1 MMCVQCIIIMTIMTQ
16 TQLGKSGARPARAG
30 LDSIDL
36 NLLVILDVLLAEE
49 SVTTAGRRLGLS
61 QSAVSRSLTRLR
73 ELFADELFVRTGRGM
88 RPTRRALELV
98 APLRRAL
105 VELGGLLEPRERFDP
120 KTASRVFQIA
130 ALDYS
135 QLTLIGPWTARLA
148 ELAPGIDVVVRQLS
162 VHSKRDLEAG
172 ALDLY
177 VAPRTR
183 TVAGVIWTALH
194 EDDYACVVWSEHAV
208 RRLTLARY
216 VALEHVLVAPG
227 ERPGGLVDR
236 VLAEQGL
243 ARRVS
248 VRVPTFASVP
258 YLLLGT
264 QRIATLPRRI
274 AERFIEHHALRMLE
288 PPIELPPVVLHLG
301 WHELHRS
308 DPGHAWLRAQLIDV
322 ATRG

>member
-1 MMCVQCIIIMTIMTQ
+1 MCVQCIIIIFIMTQ
-16 TQLGKSGARPARAG
+16 TQLEAV
-30 LDSIDL
+30 DL
-36 NLLVILDVLLAEE
+36 NLLVTLDVLLAEE
-49 SVTTAGRRLGLS
+49 SVTVAARRLGLS

-73 ELFADELFVRTGRGM
+73 HLFGDELFVRTGQGM
-88 RPTRRALELV
+88 RPTRRALELA
-98 APLRRAL
+98 APLRRSLA
-105 VELGGLLEPRERFDP
+105 ELGGLLEPREAFDP

-135 QLTLIGPWTARLA
+135 HLTLIGPWTARLA
-148 ELAPGIDVVVRQLS
+148 EWAPGIDVVVRQLS

-194 EDDYACVVWSEHAV
+194 EDDYTCLVDAEHPV
-208 RRLTLARY
+208 RRLSLARY
-216 VALEHVLVAPG
+216 VQLEHVLVAPG
-227 ERPGGLVDR
+227 ERPGGVADA

-243 ARRVS
+243 SRRVS
-248 VRVPTFASVP
+248 VRVPTFLSVP

-264 QRIATLPRRI
+264 QRIATVPRRI
-274 AERFIEHHALRMLE
+274 AERFVEFHPLRMLE

-308 DPGHAWLRAQLIDV
+308 DPGHAWLREQLIDV
-322 ATRG
+322 ARTGR

>member
-1 MMCVQCIIIMTIMTQ
+1 MVIDIMTQ
-16 TQLGKSGARPARAG
+16 TQFGA
-30 LDSIDL
+30 IDL
-36 NLLVILDVLLAEE
+36 NLLATLDVLLAEE
-49 SVTTAGRRLGLS
+49 SVTVAARRLGLS
-61 QSAVSRSLTRLR
+61 QSAVSRSLMRLR
-73 ELFADELFVRTGRGM
+73 ELFADELFVRTGQGM
-88 RPTRRALELV
+88 RPTRRALELA

-105 VELGGLLEPRERFDP
+105 GELGGLLEPRERFDP
-120 KTASRVFQIA
+120 LTAERVFQIA

-148 ELAPGIDVVVRQLS
+148 ERAPGIDVVVRQLS

-194 EDDYACVVWSEHAV
+194 EDDYTCVVWSEHPV
-208 RRLTLARY
+208 RRLTLPRY
-216 VALEHVLVAPG
+216 VQLDHVLVAPG
-227 ERPGGLVDR
+227 ERPGGIVDR
-236 VLAEQGL
+236 ALAERGL

-248 VRVPTFASVP
+248 VRVPTFLSVP

-274 AERFIEHHALRMLE
+274 AERFVEHHALRMLDA
-288 PPIELPPVVLHLG
+288 PIELPPVVLHLG

-308 DPGHAWLRAQLIDV
+308 DPGHAWLREQLIDV
-322 ATRG
+322 AVKGQAGG

>member
-1 MMCVQCIIIMTIMTQ
+1 
-16 TQLGKSGARPARAG
+16 LAG
-30 LDSIDL
+30 VKAIDL
-36 NLLVILDVLLAEE
+36 NLLVTLDVLLAEE
-49 SVTTAGRRLGLS
+49 NVTVAARRLGLS
-61 QSAVSRSLTRLR
+61 QSAVSRSLMRLR
-73 ELFADELFVRTGRGM
+73 ELFGDELFVRTGQGM
-88 RPTRRALELV
+88 RPTRRALELA

-105 VELGGLLEPRERFDP
+105 ADLGGLLDPRERFDP
-120 KTASRVFQIA
+120 MTAQRVFQIA

-148 ELAPGIDVVVRQLS
+148 ERAPRIDVVVRQLS

-172 ALDLY
+172 VLDLY

-183 TVAGVIWTALH
+183 TVAGVVWTALH
-194 EDDYACVVWSEHAV
+194 EDDYTCVVWSEHAV

-216 VALEHVLVAPG
+216 VQLEHVLVAPG

-236 VLAEQGL
+236 VLAERGL

-248 VRVPTFASVP
+248 VQVPTFLSVP

-264 QRIATLPRRI
+264 QRIATVPRRI
-274 AERFIEHHALRMLE
+274 AERFVEQHALRMLE
-288 PPIELPPVVLHLG
+288 PPVELPPVVLHLG

-308 DPGHAWLRAQLIDV
+308 DPGHSWLREQLIDV

>member
-1 MMCVQCIIIMTIMTQ
+1 MCVQCIIIIVIMTQ
-16 TQLGKSGARPARAG
+16 THLGA
-30 LDSIDL
+30 IDL
-36 NLLVILDVLLAEE
+36 NLLVTLDMLLAEE
-49 SVTTAGRRLGLS
+49 SVTVAARRLGLS

-73 ELFADELFVRTGRGM
+73 ELFADELFVRTGQGM

-105 VELGGLLEPRERFDP
+105 AELGGLLEPHEPFDP
-120 KTASRVFQIA
+120 KTAERVFQIA

-148 ELAPGIDVVVRQLS
+148 ERAPGIDVVVRQLS
-162 VHSKRDLEAG
+162 VYSKRDLEAG

-183 TVAGVIWTALH
+183 TAAGVIWTALH
-194 EDDYACVVWSEHAV
+194 QDDYACVVWSEHAT

-216 VALEHVLVAPG
+216 VQLEHVLVAPG
-227 ERPGGLVDR
+227 ERPGGVVDKA
-236 VLAEQGL
+236 LAERGL

-248 VRVPTFASVP
+248 VRVPTFLSVP

-274 AERFIEHHALRMLE
+274 AERFVEHHDLRMLDV
-288 PPIELPPVVLHLG
+288 PVELPPVVLHLG

-308 DPGHAWLRAQLIDV
+308 DPGHAWLREQLLDV
-322 ATRG
+322 ATSG

>member
-1 MMCVQCIIIMTIMTQ
+1 MCVQCIIIIVIMTQ
-16 TQLGKSGARPARAG
+16 THLWA
-30 LDSIDL
+30 IDL
-36 NLLVILDVLLAEE
+36 NLLVTLDMLLAEE
-49 SVTTAGRRLGLS
+49 SVTVAARRLGLS

-73 ELFADELFVRTGRGM
+73 ELFGDELFVRTGQGM

-105 VELGGLLEPRERFDP
+105 AELGGLLEPHQPFDP
-120 KTASRVFQIA
+120 KTAERVFQIA

-148 ELAPGIDVVVRQLS
+148 ERAPGIDVVVRQLS
-162 VHSKRDLEAG
+162 VYSKRDLEAG

-183 TVAGVIWTALH
+183 TAAGVIWTALH
-194 EDDYACVVWSEHAV
+194 EDDYTCVVWSEHAT

-216 VALEHVLVAPG
+216 VQLEHVLVAPG
-227 ERPGGLVDR
+227 ERPGGIVDQA
-236 VLAEQGL
+236 LAERGL

-248 VRVPTFASVP
+248 VRVPTFLSVP

-274 AERFIEHHALRMLE
+274 AERFVEHHALRMLDV
-288 PPIELPPVVLHLG
+288 PVELPPVALHLG

-308 DPGHAWLRAQLIDV
+308 DPGHAWLREQLLDV
-322 ATRG
+322 ATSG

>member
-1 MMCVQCIIIMTIMTQ
+1 MCVQCITIIVIMTQ
-16 TQLGKSGARPARAG
+16 THLGA
-30 LDSIDL
+30 IDL
-36 NLLVILDVLLAEE
+36 NLLVTLDVLLAEE
-49 SVTTAGRRLGLS
+49 SVTTAARRLGLS

-73 ELFADELFVRTGRGM
+73 ELFADELFVRTGQGM
-88 RPTRRALELV
+88 RPTRRAVELA

-105 VELGGLLEPRERFDP
+105 ADLGGLLEPRERFDP
-120 KTASRVFQIA
+120 QTAERVFQIA

-148 ELAPGIDVVVRQLS
+148 ERAPGIDVVVRQLS
-162 VHSKRDLEAG
+162 VYSKRDLEAG

-194 EDDYACVVWSEHAV
+194 DDDYTCVVWAEHAV
-208 RRLTLARY
+208 RRLTMARY
-216 VALEHVLVAPG
+216 VQLEHVLVAPG
-227 ERPGGLVDR
+227 ERPGGIVDR
-236 VLAEQGL
+236 VLAERGL

-248 VRVPTFASVP
+248 VRVPTFLSVP

-264 QRIATLPRRI
+264 QRIATVPRRI
-274 AERFIEHHALRMLE
+274 AEVFVEQHALRMLD

-308 DPGHAWLRAQLIDV
+308 DPGHAWLREQLIDV
-322 ATRG
+322 ATNR